1 MAKEL
6 DVTKMGK
13 IQASLGRASKL
24 IQLESSGALDKIAKG
39 VREGIGS
46 DLLGEGAMDATALMQ
61 TKVPKASQA
70 PISQRNIPQG
80 TSKNIPSAILESFKN
95 NPIDDTA
102 LYSAMGGGGDNAL
115 DFLTEGLVMESQH
128 PRVQQQDIS
137 RIVSEGLGQQQ
148 QYTQQPQVQTA
159 SIDYPM
165 IRTIVEDIVR
175 KYAQSLNKRIISEG
189 KDGGGNMLNTLTIG
203 KSFKFLDSK
212 GNIYEA
218 KLTKIGNIND
228 KKKSTIE

>member
-6 DVTKMGK
+6 DVTKMSN
-13 IQASLGRASKL
+13 IQSSLSRASKL

-39 VREGIGS
+39 VRDGIGS
-46 DLLGEGAMDATALMQ
+46 DLLGEGDMNAASLM
-61 TKVPKASQA
+61 TTNVPRNTVPTQ
-70 PISQRNIPQG
+70 QRNIPN
-80 TSKNIPSAILESFKN
+80 TASKNIPSAILESFKK

-102 LYSAMGGGGDNAL
+102 LYTSMGGGDNGAL
-115 DFLTEGLVMESQH
+115 DFLTENFLGNKQEQ
-128 PRVQQQDIS
+128 PKPQVQKQNI
-137 RIVSEGLGQQQ
+137 REIVSEGLGQQA
-148 QYTQQPQVQTA
+148 PQVQGV
-159 SIDYPM
+159 DYPM

-175 KYAQSLNKRIISEG
+175 KYAQSLNKRIINEN
-189 KDGGGNMLNTLTIG
+189 KDGGNVLNTLAIG

-228 KKKSTIE
+228 KKRSTI